1 MSELVKEIT
10 KESKLTKKG
19 PCVNHEFE
27 GEEYTQE
34 AGKDVEC
41 VSNIPMEEEVYEPYN
56 GTNLES
62 HPESYSPFHDVAE
75 KFSTLH
81 PYEQNEILIATLKSR
96 KQDVMSLTKDLDNK
110 TKMYYPDDLL
120 QLLFPNI

>member
-1 MSELVKEIT
+1 MNKVVEEEVAVCP
-10 KESKLTKKG
+10 G
-19 PCVNHEFE
+19 PCAAHEFE

-41 VSNIPMEEEVYEPYN
+41 ISSIPMEEEVYEENAPDVKPKPYS
-56 GTNLES
+56 E
-62 HPESYSPFHDVAE
+62 FHDVGERFA
-75 KFSTLH
+75 KLH

>member
-1 MSELVKEIT
+1 MNKVVEEEVAVCP
-10 KESKLTKKG
+10 G
-19 PCVNHEFE
+19 PCAAHEFE

-41 VSNIPMEEEVYEPYN
+41 ISSIPMEEEVYEPYN
-56 GTNLES
+56 GNNLE
-62 HPESYSPFHDVAE
+62 PQKEEYSPFHDVAE